1 MYLTK
6 SRFKIGMSCPTK
18 LYYESS
24 DKYENNDDGNE
35 FMKALAK
42 GGLQVG
48 EMAKIFYPGGI
59 EINGKNKEEQLVQTN
74 SALLQ
79 ENVIIYEAAIKVGHK
94 FIRVDVLEKQ
104 GNTIWIIEVKSK
116 SCDGKEESQFF
127 NESNKIDSKQ
137 RP

>member
-24 DKYENNDDGNE
+24 AKYENNDDGNE

-59 EINGKNKEEQLVQTN
+59 EINGTNKEEQLVQTN

-104 GNTIWIIEVKSK
+104 GNTIRIIELK
-116 SCDGKEESQFF
+116 
-127 NESNKIDSKQ
+127 
-137 RP
+137 